1 MYSFN
6 TSFVE
11 FTMFWDKGTLAVST
25 KGSGGRGTDLKCET
39 LL

>member
-11 FTMFWDKGTLAVST
+11 FTMFWDKETSAVST
-25 KGSGGRGTDLKCET
+25 KGNGDRGTDLKCEM